1 MKKHNR
7 NDNRT
12 KTVIFKTTENQKE
25 SSPKNKIQFEE
36 LKNSPSS
43 KNFSPMS
50 KQPTKIEFQPNTEN
64 PTIKHSK
71 TFIRKSAK
79 KSMTSKI
86 RNSLEIFDEIKPP
99 LTSKSSSNNNKNIRV
114 YIRFRPFNELESDLL
129 SNNVGWATPI
139 YKENNC
145 VTIDTHKSEHEIGPT
160 FKFDKVFPSST
171 EQKKVYET
179 IGKEIDDY
187 CQNVFQNNSQSMEN
201 IMLNINNKIKDLIDN
216 DFFKNSYLF
225 IIEKILIPIY
235 NEINDFID
243 NYKNIYYYNNNS
255 KIDEKEIV
263 LLIEKITLI
272 MSLFYN
278 KINNFTLNNFLNLNY
293 NISSQGSLDY
303 YIKNDLNQ
311 INF

>member
-25 SSPKNKIQFEE
+25 NSPKNKIQFEE
-36 LKNSPSS
+36 IKDSTSS
-43 KNFSPMS
+43 KNFSPIS
-50 KQPTKIEFQPNTEN
+50 KQNTKIEFQPNTEN

-71 TFIRKSAK
+71 TFIRKTNK

-86 RNSLEIFDEIKPP
+86 RNSLEIFPDEIKPP
-99 LTSKSSSNNNKNIRV
+99 LTSKNTTNNNKNIRV

-179 IGKEIDDY
+179 IGKEIVSDVLDGY
-187 CQNVFQNNSQSMEN
+187 NGTIFAYGQSGSGKTYTMYGNNVENEETKGLIPRIIEN
-201 IMLNINNKIKDLIDN
+201 IFDFVENSNENISFEIKMSVMQIYKEVIYDLLTGTKDLKIKENPSRGIFVENLSEVYLSN
-216 DFFKNSYLF
+216 LEDFLN
-225 IIEKILIPIY
+225 Y
-235 NEINDFID
+235 NEIAQ
-243 NYKNIYYYNNNS
+243 NNR
-255 KIDEKEIV
+255 KV
-263 LLIEKITLI
+263 
-272 MSLFYN
+272 
-278 KINNFTLNNFLNLNY
+278 
-293 NISSQGSLDY
+293 G
-303 YIKNDLNQ
+303 
-311 INF
+311 

>member
-1 MKKHNR
+1 
-7 NDNRT
+7 
-12 KTVIFKTTENQKE
+12 
-25 SSPKNKIQFEE
+25 
-36 LKNSPSS
+36 
-43 KNFSPMS
+43 
-50 KQPTKIEFQPNTEN
+50 
-64 PTIKHSK
+64 
-71 TFIRKSAK
+71 
-79 KSMTSKI
+79 
-86 RNSLEIFDEIKPP
+86 
-99 LTSKSSSNNNKNIRV
+99 
-114 YIRFRPFNELESDLL
+114 
-129 SNNVGWATPI
+129 
-139 YKENNC
+139 
-145 VTIDTHKSEHEIGPT
+145 
-160 FKFDKVFPSST
+160 
-171 EQKKVYET
+171 
-179 IGKEIDDY
+179 
-187 CQNVFQNNSQSMEN
+187 
-201 IMLNINNKIKDLIDN
+201 MLNINNKIKGLIDN

-303 YIKNDLNQ
+303 YIKNNLNQ